1 MTGCSPYDMA
11 RLLDEYPFVFEE
23 WLALF
28 DHRGE
33 SFAAK
38 RERTRGDRVSRL
50 FARMGR
56 KR

>member
-1 MTGCSPYDMA
+1 MA

-28 DHRGE
+28 DRRGE

-38 RERTRGDRVSRL
+38 RERTRGERVQRL
-50 FARMGR
+50 FDRMGR
-56 KR
+56 KK

>member
-1 MTGCSPYDMA
+1 MTGVSPYDMA
-11 RLLDEYPFVFEE
+11 RLLDEYPLVFEE
-23 WLALF
+23 WLGLF

-33 SFAAK
+33 SFASK
-38 RERTRGDRVSRL
+38 RERTRSDRVNRL